1 VKQAILA
8 TVISVEKQSLD
19 SVMVRLQ
26 SDSLEEAAEIV
37 STGLNCEQS
46 KKRFGSSLEVTCKG
60 DPKAEP
66 GDKVPVV
73 VLPVHKTSLARK
85 YHKPKPL

>member
-8 TVISVEKQSLD
+8 TVISVEKQSLG

-46 KKRFGSSLEVTCKG
+46 KKRLGSRLEVTCKG

-73 VLPVHKTSLARK
+73 VQSNKQP
-85 YHKPKPL
+85 